1 MSRRC
6 PPGVFCIENYTIFA
20 IFCILL
26 VVSGY
31 LFLKKPVVNENE
43 NNKED
48 VNIIMPSLN
57 RNTSAGMG
65 LGLGLGPGSFVR
77 NNPAI
82 SFSDRFGDTYLNPY
96 APPVNDER
104 YIIPSR
110 DVRSVGLGMNIIPGL
125 GMPVNVRTQGFD
137 ASYRQVGILTST
149 NGKEQIL
156 ALMGRPLLSNR
167 EKWQYYTMSERNNI
181 KLPVSVKGRSC
192 MNEYGCDKI
201 YDGDTAYIQGY
212 NNVFRATIYDN
223 DTLRYI
229 PVV

>member
-1 MSRRC
+1 MSKRC
-6 PPGVFCIENYTIFA
+6 PPGVFCIENYTIFT
-20 IFCILL
+20 IFCILIFI
-26 VVSGY
+26 SGY
-31 LFLKKPVVNENE
+31 LFLNKPVGSMVMADYHHSNDSNKKINMDINVVN
-43 NNKED
+43 
-48 VNIIMPSLN
+48 P
-57 RNTSAGMG
+57 TTG
-65 LGLGLGPGSFVR
+65 GPFIR

-82 SFSDRFGDTYLNPY
+82 SYSDRFGDTYLNPY

-110 DVRSVGLGMNIIPGL
+110 DVRSVGSGLNIVPGL
-125 GMPVNVRTQGFD
+125 GLPVNIRTQGVD
-137 ASYRQVGILTST
+137 AAYRQVGILTST

-167 EKWQYYTMSERNNI
+167 DNWQYYTMSERNNI
-181 KLPVSVKGRSC
+181 KLPVSVKGKSC

-201 YDGDTAYIQGY
+201 YDGDTVYIEGY
-212 NNVFRATIYDN
+212 KDVFRATIYDN

>member
-1 MSRRC
+1 MSKRC
-6 PPGVFCIENYTIFA
+6 PPGVFCIENYTIFT
-20 IFCILL
+20 IFCILIFI
-26 VVSGY
+26 SGY
-31 LFLKKPVVNENE
+31 LFLNKPASSISMTDYHHSNGSNKKINMDINVVN
-43 NNKED
+43 
-48 VNIIMPSLN
+48 PPT
-57 RNTSAGMG
+57 R
-65 LGLGLGPGSFVR
+65 GPFIRS
-77 NNPAI
+77 NPAI
-82 SFSDRFGDTYLNPY
+82 SYSDRFGDTYLNPY

-110 DVRSVGLGMNIIPGL
+110 DVRSVGTGMNIVPGL
-125 GMPVNVRTQGFD
+125 GLPVNIRTQGFD

-167 EKWQYYTMSERNNI
+167 DKWQYYTMSERNNI
-181 KLPVSVKGRSC
+181 KLPVSVKGKSC

-201 YDGDTAYIQGY
+201 YDGDTAYIEGY
-212 NNVFRATIYDN
+212 KDVFRATIYDN

>member
-1 MSRRC
+1 MSKRC
-6 PPGVFCIENYTIFA
+6 PPGVFCIENYTIFT
-20 IFCILL
+20 IFCILIFI
-26 VVSGY
+26 SGY
-31 LFLKKPVVNENE
+31 LFLNKPAGSMVMSDYHHSNGSNKKINMDINVVN
-43 NNKED
+43 
-48 VNIIMPSLN
+48 P
-57 RNTSAGMG
+57 TTG
-65 LGLGLGPGSFVR
+65 GPFIR

-82 SFSDRFGDTYLNPY
+82 SYSDRFGDTYLNPY

-110 DVRSVGLGMNIIPGL
+110 DVRSVGSGLNIVPGL
-125 GMPVNVRTQGFD
+125 GLPVNIRTQGVD
-137 ASYRQVGILTST
+137 AAYRQVGILTST

-167 EKWQYYTMSERNNI
+167 DNWQYYTMSERNNI
-181 KLPVSVKGRSC
+181 KLPVSVKGKSC

-201 YDGDTAYIQGY
+201 YDGDTVYIEGY
-212 NNVFRATIYDN
+212 KDVFRATIYDN